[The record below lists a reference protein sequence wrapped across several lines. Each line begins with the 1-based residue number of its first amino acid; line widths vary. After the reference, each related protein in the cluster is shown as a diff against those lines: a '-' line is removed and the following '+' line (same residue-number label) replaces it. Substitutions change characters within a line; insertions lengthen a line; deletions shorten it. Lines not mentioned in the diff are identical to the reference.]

1 MIREGEGVAVGTN
14 SYIEK
19 CKRAVDK
26 IVAEEFDSIQ
36 KFIDQELQPKTWDEL
51 QKMAFEASL
60 KAVKK
65 LEKQAG
71 LG

>member
-1 MIREGEGVAVGTN
+1 MTREGEGVAVGTN

-60 KAVKK
+60 KDVKT
-65 LEKQAG
+65 LERQAG
-71 LG
+71 LA